1 MSIPYTKFMDITD
14 WNNDEIMRLVMAKG
28 HITQKILLEQ
38 LKSIGQDIPQSTF
51 SCKIRRNALKLE
63 EFQQVCK
70 LLGYSVNIE
79 RVGN

>member
-1 MSIPYTKFMDITD
+1 MDITD

-28 HITQKILLEQ
+28 HITQKVLLEM
-38 LKSIGQDIPQSTF
+38 LKNKAEQDIPQSTF
-51 SCKIRRNALKLE
+51 SCKIRRNALKLA

-79 RVGN
+79 RVAD

>member
-1 MSIPYTKFMDITD
+1 MSIPYTEFMDITD

-38 LKSIGQDIPQSTF
+38 LKNNGQDIPQSTF
-51 SCKIRRNALKLE
+51 SCKIRRNALKLA

-79 RVGN
+79 RIAN

>member
-1 MSIPYTKFMDITD
+1 MDITD

-38 LKSIGQDIPQSTF
+38 LKNNGQDIPQSTF
-51 SCKIRRNALKLE
+51 SCKIRRNALKLA

-79 RVGN
+79 RIAN

>member
-1 MSIPYTKFMDITD
+1 MDITD

-51 SCKIRRNALKLE
+51 SCKIRRNALKLA

-70 LLGYSVNIE
+70 ILGYSVNIE
-79 RVGN
+79 RTPN